1 MEVLLIDIGALA
13 VFLGYIAIVYWHG
26 VSHETQPGRQER
38 RACTTWLARAPEQ
51 GPLAPPS
58 RSASA
63 HRN

>member
-1 MEVLLIDIGALA
+1 MEILLIDIGALA
-13 VFLGYIAIVYWHG
+13 VFLGYIAIVYWHA
-26 VSHETQPGRQER
+26 VSHETQPGREQR
-38 RACTTWLARAPEQ
+38 RARTTWVATAPEQ